1 MVDMILASVK
11 SSSRD
16 RTTGRSEHET
26 EVRDWAVCD
35 RDSREHKRNVEIIAE
50 CVGGKR
56 GLEKR
61 RTRGDRLNMAQGSQ
75 RGSVSTTSVC
85 SPVVG

>member
-1 MVDMILASVK
+1 M
-11 SSSRD
+11 RQ
-16 RTTGRSEHET
+16 RYGTGQCAT
-26 EVRDWAVCD
+26 

-61 RTRGDRLNMAQGSQ
+61 RGDRLNMAKGGQ
-75 RGSVSTTSVC
+75 RCSVSTTSVC
-85 SPVVG
+85 SPVVGQLQ